1 MSITP
6 IQILWAV
13 PPNSS
18 ANNIVGSGLKWLPAR
33 GNDLNG
39 QNAQTPD
46 SRAQPTAARGF
57 AACTYRLPHRPRQQE
72 FDAVAGRRA
81 TVNIPAT
88 RISFSQVIR
97 FCHDELLTGR
107 HRLGWQWWEHR
118 PGQPP

>member
-18 ANNIVGSGLKWLPAR
+18 ANKIVGSGLKWLPAR
-33 GNDLNG
+33 CNDLNG
-39 QNAQTPD
+39 QNVQTPG

-57 AACTYRLPHRPRQQE
+57 AACTYRYPHRPRQPE

-81 TVNIPAT
+81 IVGYPAT
-88 RISFSQVIR
+88 RIGFLPAIR
-97 FCHDELLTGR
+97 FCRDEL
-107 HRLGWQWWEHR
+107 
-118 PGQPP
+118 